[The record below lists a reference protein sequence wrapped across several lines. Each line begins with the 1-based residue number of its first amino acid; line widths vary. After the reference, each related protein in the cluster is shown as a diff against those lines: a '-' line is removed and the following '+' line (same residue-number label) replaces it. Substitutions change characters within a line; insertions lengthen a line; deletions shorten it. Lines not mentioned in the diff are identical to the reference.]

1 MIQYSEAAVINRGL
15 AAYWMPAFAGMTSVW
30 CAHALHLLH
39 PEQPLASQKRQQWQQ
54 RQTED
59 GEMVAF
65 NPLEQ
70 MNPQPFELI
79 GADT

>member
-1 MIQYSEAAVINRGL
+1 MIQYSEAPMIDYGA

-39 PEQPLASQKRQQWQQ
+39 PEQPLASQKRQQRQQ

-59 GEMVAF
+59 GEM
-65 NPLEQ
+65 
-70 MNPQPFELI
+70 
-79 GADT
+79 

>member
-1 MIQYSEAAVINRGL
+1 MIQYSEALAINCDL
-15 AAYWMPAFAGMTSVW
+15 AASWMPAFAGMTSVW

-65 NPLEQ
+65 YPLEQ
-70 MNPQPFELI
+70 MNPRPFKLI